1 MPLWAQFSEICEM
14 MADRMSDLIEMAPFA
29 GWSPTEMEYCRRIS
43 AYLGLSVEDHLHD
56 EDRGEKA
63 EIKSTPRASLV
74 RNRSATVSGSRSRG
88 FADSLSALL

>member
-1 MPLWAQFSEICEM
+1 M
-14 MADRMSDLIEMAPFA
+14 MGGRMSDVVEIAPFLVR
-29 GWSPTEMEYCRRIS
+29 SPTEMEYFRRIS

>member
-43 AYLGLSVEDHLHD
+43 AYLGLSVETIVSMTRTGAKQPKSNRL
-56 EDRGEKA
+56 GERRSFDTA
-63 EIKSTPRASLV
+63 PPR
-74 RNRSATVSGSRSRG
+74 
-88 FADSLSALL
+88 